1 MVAIRLYNT
10 GDSWR
15 TRVVTDS
22 GTPLF
27 TSEEYPASHNEA
39 LDAMSRG
46 RALAQ
51 ASEHVRTHNLLA
63 GDTK

>member
-1 MVAIRLYNT
+1 MVSIRLYNT
-10 GDSWR
+10 GDSWKA
-15 TRVVTDS
+15 RVVTDS

-27 TSEEYPASHNEA
+27 TSEEYPTSHNET

-46 RALAQ
+46 RALAE
-51 ASEHVRTHNLLA
+51 ASNHVRAHNLLA